1 MLVFFTQENI
11 FVKKIYFSLQ
21 NMTWKLIPLPYAED
35 LETKSILKQLPA
47 AHAALAELKGIVR
60 SIPNQIILLNTLGI
74 QEAKDSSSVENI
86 ITTHDELYKANLD
99 FEVNTSPDVKEVQNY
114 VAAMKRGF
122 ELLQT
127 RGLLTN
133 QTILKIQETLEGNN
147 AGFRKLPGTALKNAQ
162 TGEIVYLP
170 PQDPNEILS
179 LMTNLEQ
186 FINDPELSDYDPL
199 VKMAIIHYQF
209 ESIHPFYD
217 GNGRTGRI
225 LNILYLIMTG
235 LQKLPILYLSSH
247 IIRNKPDYYRLL
259 QGVRE
264 NGDWESW
271 ISYMIRGV
279 ENTARETIQLIEE
292 LKILIV
298 EMQVL
303 LRTRYKFYSQEL
315 LNNLFEHPYT
325 KIEFLVRDLGVSR
338 ITAANYLNQLAA
350 DGVLRKERLGTGN
363 YYVNERL
370 FELLSRR

>member
-1 MLVFFTQENI
+1 MV
-11 FVKKIYFSLQ
+11 
-21 NMTWKLIPLPYAED
+21 WKLIHLPYPED

-47 AHAALAELKGIVR
+47 AHAALAELKGIVQ
-60 SIPNQIILLNTLGI
+60 SIPNQIILLNALGI
-74 QEAKDSSSVENI
+74 QEAKDSSSIENI
-86 ITTHDELYKANLD
+86 ITTHDDLYKANLD
-99 FEVNTSPDVKEVQNY
+99 FEVSISPNVKEVQNY

-122 ELLQT
+122 ELVESQ
-127 RGLLTN
+127 GLLTN
-133 QTILKIQETLEGNN
+133 QTLLKIQETLEGNN

-162 TGEIVYLP
+162 TGAVIYLP
-170 PQDPNEILS
+170 PQDPAEIQE

-225 LNILYLIMTG
+225 LNILYLILTG
-235 LQKLPILYLSSH
+235 LQKLPILYLSNH
-247 IIRNKPDYYRLL
+247 IIQHKSDYYRLL

-264 NGDWESW
+264 KGDWESW

-279 ENTARETIQLIEE
+279 ENTAKETIQLIEA
-292 LKILIV
+292 LKILMA
-298 EMQVL
+298 EMKTL
-303 LRTRYKFYSQEL
+303 LQNNYKFYSQEL
-315 LNNLFEHPYT
+315 LNNLFAHPYT

-338 ITAANYLNQLAA
+338 LTAANYLNQLAS

-370 FELLSRR
+370 FELLRKM

>member
-1 MLVFFTQENI
+1 
-11 FVKKIYFSLQ
+11 
-21 NMTWKLIPLPYAED
+21 MTWKLIPLPYAED

-47 AHAALAELKGIVR
+47 AHAALAELKGIVQ

-86 ITTHDELYKANLD
+86 ITTHDDLYKANLD
-99 FEVNTSPDVKEVQNY
+99 FEVSISPDVKEVQNY

-122 ELLQT
+122 ELVQAQ
-127 RGLLTN
+127 GLLTN

-162 TGEIVYLP
+162 TGETVYFP

-179 LMTNLEQ
+179 LMSNLEL

-199 VKMAIIHYQF
+199 VKMAIIHFQF

-225 LNILYLIMTG
+225 LNILYLVLTG

-279 ENTARETIQLIEE
+279 ENTAKETIQLIED
-292 LKILIV
+292 LK
-298 EMQVL
+298 VL
-303 LRTRYKFYSQEL
+303 MADMKNKLRDNYKFYSQEL
-315 LNNLFEHPYT
+315 LNNLFAHPYT

-363 YYVNERL
+363 YYVNEKL
-370 FELLSRR
+370 FALLSSR

>member
-1 MLVFFTQENI
+1 MV
-11 FVKKIYFSLQ
+11 
-21 NMTWKLIPLPYAED
+21 WKLIHLPYPED

-47 AHAALAELKGIVR
+47 AHAALAELKGIVQ
-60 SIPNQIILLNTLGI
+60 SIPNQIILLNALGI
-74 QEAKDSSSVENI
+74 QEAKDSSSIENI
-86 ITTHDELYKANLD
+86 ITTHDDLYKANLD
-99 FEVNTSPDVKEVQNY
+99 FEVNISPNVKEVQNY

-122 ELLQT
+122 ELVESQ
-127 RGLLTN
+127 GLLTN
-133 QTILKIQETLEGNN
+133 QTLLKIQETLEGNN
-147 AGFRKLPGTALKNAQ
+147 AGFRKLPSTALKNAQ
-162 TGEIVYLP
+162 TGAVIYLP
-170 PQDPNEILS
+170 PQDPAEIQE

-225 LNILYLIMTG
+225 LNILYLILTG
-235 LQKLPILYLSSH
+235 LQKLPILYLSNH
-247 IIRNKPDYYRLL
+247 IIQHKSDYYRLL

-264 NGDWESW
+264 KGDWESW

-279 ENTARETIQLIEE
+279 ENTAKETIQLIEA
-292 LKILIV
+292 LKILMA
-298 EMQVL
+298 EMKTL
-303 LRTRYKFYSQEL
+303 LQNNYKFYSQEL
-315 LNNLFEHPYT
+315 LNNLFAHPYT

-338 ITAANYLNQLAA
+338 LTAANYLNQLAS

-370 FELLSRR
+370 FELLRKM

>member
-1 MLVFFTQENI
+1 
-11 FVKKIYFSLQ
+11 
-21 NMTWKLIPLPYAED
+21 MTWRLIPLPYAED

-47 AHAALAELKGIVR
+47 AHAALAELKGIIQ

-86 ITTHDELYKANLD
+86 ITTHDDLYKANLD
-99 FEVNTSPDVKEVQNY
+99 FEVNISPDVKEVQNY

-122 ELLQT
+122 EIVQT
-127 RGLLTN
+127 QRMLTN

-170 PQDPNEILS
+170 PQDPTEILN
-179 LMTNLEQ
+179 LMSNLEQ
-186 FINDPELSDYDPL
+186 FINNVEMSDYDPL
-199 VKMAIIHYQF
+199 VKMAIIHFQF

-225 LNILYLIMTG
+225 LNILYLIMNG
-235 LQKLPILYLSSH
+235 LQKLPVLYLSSH
-247 IIRNKPDYYRLL
+247 IIRNKTDYYRFL

-264 NGDWESW
+264 NGDWEGW
-271 ISYMIRGV
+271 ISYMIQGV
-279 ENTARETIQLIEE
+279 ENTAKESIQLIEE
-292 LKILIV
+292 LKV
-298 EMQVL
+298 QMAEMKNL
-303 LRTRYKFYSQEL
+303 LRDNYKFYSQEL
-315 LNNLFEHPYT
+315 LNNLFAHPYT

-370 FELLSRR
+370 FAMLSSR

>member
-1 MLVFFTQENI
+1 MV
-11 FVKKIYFSLQ
+11 
-21 NMTWKLIPLPYAED
+21 WKLIHLPYPED

-47 AHAALAELKGIVR
+47 AHAALAELKGIVQ
-60 SIPNQIILLNTLGI
+60 SIPNQIILLNALGI
-74 QEAKDSSSVENI
+74 QEAKDSSSIDNI
-86 ITTHDELYKANLD
+86 ITTHDDLYKANLD
-99 FEVNTSPDVKEVQNY
+99 FEVNISPNVKEVQNY

-122 ELLQT
+122 ELVESQ
-127 RGLLTN
+127 GLLTN
-133 QTILKIQETLEGNN
+133 QTLLKIQETLEGNN

-162 TGEIVYLP
+162 TGAVIYLP
-170 PQDPNEILS
+170 PQDPAEIQE

-186 FINDPELSDYDPL
+186 FVNDPELSDYDPL

-225 LNILYLIMTG
+225 LNILYLILTG
-235 LQKLPILYLSSH
+235 LQKLPILYLSNH
-247 IIRNKPDYYRLL
+247 IIQHKSDYYRLL

-264 NGDWESW
+264 KGDWESW

-279 ENTARETIQLIEE
+279 ENTAKETIQLIEA
-292 LKILIV
+292 LKILMA
-298 EMQVL
+298 EMKTL
-303 LRTRYKFYSQEL
+303 LQNNYKFYSQEL
-315 LNNLFEHPYT
+315 LNNLFAHPYT

-338 ITAANYLNQLAA
+338 ITAANYLNQLAS

-370 FELLSRR
+370 FELLRKM

>member
-1 MLVFFTQENI
+1 M
-11 FVKKIYFSLQ
+11 S
-21 NMTWKLIPLPYAED
+21 WKLIPLPYGED
-35 LETKSILKQLPA
+35 LETKSILKQLPS
-47 AHAALAELKGIVR
+47 AHVALAELKGIVQ

-86 ITTHDELYKANLD
+86 ITTHDDLYKANLD
-99 FEVNTSPDVKEVQNY
+99 FEVNISPDIKEVQNY

-122 ELLQT
+122 ELVQAQ
-127 RGLLTN
+127 GLLTN

-170 PQDPNEILS
+170 PQDPAEILN

-186 FINDPELSDYDPL
+186 FIHNVEMSDYDPL
-199 VKMAIIHYQF
+199 VKMAIIHFQF

-225 LNILYLIMTG
+225 LNILYLILTG
-235 LQKLPILYLSSH
+235 LQKLPVLYLSSQ
-247 IIRNKPDYYRLL
+247 IIRNKTVYYRLL

-271 ISYMIRGV
+271 ISYMIQGV
-279 ENTARETIQLIEE
+279 ENTAKESILLIEE
-292 LKILIV
+292 LKILMA
-298 EMQVL
+298 EMKNT
-303 LRTRYKFYSQEL
+303 LRDNYKFYSQEL
-315 LNNLFEHPYT
+315 LNNLFAHPYT

-350 DGVLRKERLGTGN
+350 NGVLRKERLGIGN
-363 YYVNERL
+363 YYVNEKL
-370 FELLSRR
+370 FAILSRR

>member
-1 MLVFFTQENI
+1 
-11 FVKKIYFSLQ
+11 
-21 NMTWKLIPLPYAED
+21 MTWKLIPLPYSGD

-47 AHAALAELKGIVR
+47 AHAALAELKGIIQ

-86 ITTHDELYKANLD
+86 ITTHDDLYKANLD
-99 FEVNTSPDVKEVQNY
+99 FEVTISPDVKEVQNY

-122 ELLQT
+122 EIVQT
-127 RGLLTN
+127 QGLLTN

-170 PQDPNEILS
+170 PQDTEEILN
-179 LMTNLEQ
+179 LMANLEQ
-186 FINDPELSDYDPL
+186 FIHNVEMSDYDPL
-199 VKMAIIHYQF
+199 VKMAIIHFQF

-225 LNILYLIMTG
+225 LNILYLILTG
-235 LQKLPILYLSSH
+235 LQKLPVLYLSNH
-247 IIRNKPDYYRLL
+247 IIRNKTDYYRLL

-279 ENTARETIQLIEE
+279 ENTAKESIQLIEE
-292 LKILIV
+292 LKV
-298 EMQVL
+298 QMAEMKNR
-303 LRTRYKFYSQEL
+303 LRNNYKFYSQEL
-315 LNNLFEHPYT
+315 LKNLFAHPYT

-338 ITAANYLNQLAA
+338 ITAANYLNQLAS

-363 YYVNERL
+363 YYVNEKL
-370 FELLSRR
+370 FALLSQK

>member
-1 MLVFFTQENI
+1 
-11 FVKKIYFSLQ
+11 
-21 NMTWKLIPLPYAED
+21 MTWKLIPLPYAED

-179 LMTNLEQ
+179 LMANLEQ

-279 ENTARETIQLIEE
+279 ENTSRETILLIEE
-292 LKILIV
+292 LKILIA

-338 ITAANYLNQLAA
+338 ITAANYLNQLAS

-370 FELLSRR
+370 FELLSKK

>member
-1 MLVFFTQENI
+1 MV
-11 FVKKIYFSLQ
+11 
-21 NMTWKLIPLPYAED
+21 WKPMHLPYPED

-47 AHAALAELKGIVR
+47 AHAALAELKGIVQ
-60 SIPNQIILLNTLGI
+60 SIPNQIILLNALGI
-74 QEAKDSSSVENI
+74 QEAKDSSSIENI
-86 ITTHDELYKANLD
+86 ITTHDDLYKANLD
-99 FEVNTSPDVKEVQNY
+99 FEVSISPNVKEVQNY

-122 ELLQT
+122 ELVESQ
-127 RGLLTN
+127 GLLTN
-133 QTILKIQETLEGNN
+133 QTLLKIQETLEGNN

-162 TGEIVYLP
+162 TGAVIYLP
-170 PQDPNEILS
+170 PQDPAEIQE

-225 LNILYLIMTG
+225 LNILYLILTG
-235 LQKLPILYLSSH
+235 LQKLPILYLSNH
-247 IIRNKPDYYRLL
+247 IIQHKSDYYRLL

-264 NGDWESW
+264 KGDWESW

-279 ENTARETIQLIEE
+279 EYTAKETIQLIEA
-292 LKILIV
+292 LKVLMA
-298 EMQVL
+298 EMKNQL
-303 LRTRYKFYSQEL
+303 QNNYKFYSQEL
-315 LNNLFEHPYT
+315 LNNLFAHPYT

-338 ITAANYLNQLAA
+338 ITAANYLNQLAS

-370 FELLSRR
+370 FDLLRKM

>member
-1 MLVFFTQENI
+1 
-11 FVKKIYFSLQ
+11 
-21 NMTWKLIPLPYAED
+21 
-35 LETKSILKQLPA
+35 
-47 AHAALAELKGIVR
+47 
-60 SIPNQIILLNTLGI
+60 
-74 QEAKDSSSVENI
+74 
-86 ITTHDELYKANLD
+86 LYKANLD
-99 FEVNTSPDVKEVQNY
+99 FEVNISPNVKEVQNY

-122 ELLQT
+122 ELVESQ
-127 RGLLTN
+127 GLLTN
-133 QTILKIQETLEGNN
+133 QTLLKIQETLEGNN

-162 TGEIVYLP
+162 TGAVIYLP
-170 PQDPNEILS
+170 PQDPAEIQE

-225 LNILYLIMTG
+225 LNILYLILTG
-235 LQKLPILYLSSH
+235 LQKLPILYLSNH
-247 IIRNKPDYYRLL
+247 IIQHKSDYYRLL

-264 NGDWESW
+264 KGDWESW

-279 ENTARETIQLIEE
+279 ENTAKETIQLIEA
-292 LKILIV
+292 LKILMA
-298 EMQVL
+298 EMKTL
-303 LRTRYKFYSQEL
+303 LQNNYKFYSQEL
-315 LNNLFEHPYT
+315 LNNLFAHPYT

-338 ITAANYLNQLAA
+338 LTAANYLNQLAS

-370 FELLSRR
+370 FELLRKM

>member
-1 MLVFFTQENI
+1 MV
-11 FVKKIYFSLQ
+11 
-21 NMTWKLIPLPYAED
+21 WKLIHLPYPED

-47 AHAALAELKGIVR
+47 AHAALAELKGIVQ
-60 SIPNQIILLNTLGI
+60 SIPNQIILLNALGI
-74 QEAKDSSSVENI
+74 QEAKDSSSIENI
-86 ITTHDELYKANLD
+86 ITTHDDLYKANLD
-99 FEVNTSPDVKEVQNY
+99 FEVSISPNVKEVQNY

-122 ELLQT
+122 ELVQSQ
-127 RGLLTN
+127 GLLTN
-133 QTILKIQETLEGNN
+133 QTLLKIQETLEGNN

-162 TGEIVYLP
+162 TGAVIYLP
-170 PQDPNEILS
+170 PQDPAEIQE

-225 LNILYLIMTG
+225 LNILYLILTG
-235 LQKLPILYLSSH
+235 LQKLPILYLSNH
-247 IIRNKPDYYRLL
+247 IIQHKSDYYRLL

-264 NGDWESW
+264 KGDWESW

-279 ENTARETIQLIEE
+279 ENTAKETIQLIEA
-292 LKILIV
+292 LKILMA
-298 EMQVL
+298 EMKTL
-303 LRTRYKFYSQEL
+303 LQNNYKFYSQEL
-315 LNNLFEHPYT
+315 LNNLFAHPYT

-338 ITAANYLNQLAA
+338 LTAANYLNQLAS

-370 FELLSRR
+370 FELLRKM

>member
-1 MLVFFTQENI
+1 MV
-11 FVKKIYFSLQ
+11 
-21 NMTWKLIPLPYAED
+21 WKPIHLPYPED

-47 AHAALAELKGIVR
+47 AHAALAELKGVLQ
-60 SIPNQIILLNTLGI
+60 SIPNQIILLNAVSI
-74 QEAKDSSSVENI
+74 QEAKDSSSIENI
-86 ITTHDELYKANLD
+86 ITTHDDLYKANLD
-99 FEVNTSPDVKEVQNY
+99 FEVSIAPNVKEVQNY

-122 ELLQT
+122 ELVESQ
-127 RGLLTN
+127 GLLTN
-133 QTILKIQETLEGNN
+133 QTLLKIQETLEGNN

-162 TGEIVYLP
+162 TGAVIYLP
-170 PQDPNEILS
+170 PQDPAEIQE

-186 FINDPELSDYDPL
+186 FINDPEMSDYDPL

-225 LNILYLIMTG
+225 LNILYLILTG
-235 LQKLPILYLSSH
+235 LQKLPILYLSNH
-247 IIRNKPDYYRLL
+247 IIQHKSDYYRLL

-264 NGDWESW
+264 KGDWESW

-279 ENTARETIQLIEE
+279 EHTAKESIQLIEA
-292 LKILIV
+292 LKVLMA
-298 EMQVL
+298 EMKNQ
-303 LRTRYKFYSQEL
+303 LRDHYKFYSQEL
-315 LNNLFEHPYT
+315 LNNLFAHPYT

-338 ITAANYLNQLAA
+338 LTAANYLNQLAK

-370 FELLSRR
+370 FELLRKI

>member
-1 MLVFFTQENI
+1 
-11 FVKKIYFSLQ
+11 
-21 NMTWKLIPLPYAED
+21 

-47 AHAALAELKGIVR
+47 AHAALAELKGIVQ
-60 SIPNQIILLNTLGI
+60 SIPNQIILLNALGI
-74 QEAKDSSSVENI
+74 QEAMDSSSIENI
-86 ITTHDELYKANLD
+86 ITTHDDLYKANLD
-99 FEVNTSPDVKEVQNY
+99 FEVSISPNVKEVQNY

-122 ELLQT
+122 ELVESQ
-127 RGLLTN
+127 GLLTN
-133 QTILKIQETLEGNN
+133 QTLLKIQETLEGNN

-162 TGEIVYLP
+162 TGAVIYLP
-170 PQDPNEILS
+170 PQDPAEIQE

-225 LNILYLIMTG
+225 LNILYLILIG
-235 LQKLPILYLSSH
+235 LQKLPILYLSNH
-247 IIRNKPDYYRLL
+247 IIQHKSDYYRLL

-264 NGDWESW
+264 KGDWESW

-279 ENTARETIQLIEE
+279 ENTAKETIQLIEA
-292 LKILIV
+292 LKILMA
-298 EMQVL
+298 EMKTL
-303 LRTRYKFYSQEL
+303 LQNNYKFYSQEL
-315 LNNLFEHPYT
+315 LNNLFAHPYT

-338 ITAANYLNQLAA
+338 ITAANYLNQLAS

-370 FELLSRR
+370 FELLRKM

>member
-1 MLVFFTQENI
+1 M
-11 FVKKIYFSLQ
+11 S
-21 NMTWKLIPLPYAED
+21 WKLIPLPYAED

-47 AHAALAELKGIVR
+47 AHAALAELKGIVQ

-86 ITTHDELYKANLD
+86 ITTHDDLYKANLD
-99 FEVNTSPDVKEVQNY
+99 FEVNISPDVKEVQNY

-122 ELLQT
+122 ELVQAQ
-127 RGLLTN
+127 GLLTN

-170 PQDPNEILS
+170 PQDPEEILD

-186 FINDPELSDYDPL
+186 FIHNVEMSDYDPL
-199 VKMAIIHYQF
+199 VKMAIIHFQF

-225 LNILYLIMTG
+225 LNILYLILSG

-247 IIRNKPDYYRLL
+247 IIRNKTDYYRLL

-271 ISYMIRGV
+271 ISYMIQGV
-279 ENTARETIQLIEE
+279 ENTAKESILLIEE
-292 LKILIV
+292 LKILMA
-298 EMQVL
+298 EMKNT
-303 LRTRYKFYSQEL
+303 LRDNYKFYSQEL
-315 LNNLFEHPYT
+315 LNNLFAHPYT

-363 YYVNERL
+363 YYVNEKL
-370 FELLSRR
+370 FALLSSR

>member
-1 MLVFFTQENI
+1 MV
-11 FVKKIYFSLQ
+11 
-21 NMTWKLIPLPYAED
+21 WKPIHLPYPED

-47 AHAALAELKGIVR
+47 AHAALAELKGIVQ
-60 SIPNQIILLNTLGI
+60 SIPNQIILLNALGI
-74 QEAKDSSSVENI
+74 QEAKDSSSIENI
-86 ITTHDELYKANLD
+86 ITTHDDLYKANLD
-99 FEVNTSPDVKEVQNY
+99 FEVSISPNVKEVQNY

-122 ELLQT
+122 ELVESQ
-127 RGLLTN
+127 GLLTN
-133 QTILKIQETLEGNN
+133 QTLLKIQETLEGNN
-147 AGFRKLPGTALKNAQ
+147 AGFRRLPGTALKNAQ
-162 TGEIVYLP
+162 TGAVIYLP
-170 PQDPNEILS
+170 PQDPAEIQE

-225 LNILYLIMTG
+225 LNILYLILTG
-235 LQKLPILYLSSH
+235 LQKLPILYLSNH
-247 IIRNKPDYYRLL
+247 IIQHKSDYYRLL

-264 NGDWESW
+264 KGDWESW

-279 ENTARETIQLIEE
+279 EHTAKESIQLIEA
-292 LKILIV
+292 LKDLMA
-298 EMQVL
+298 EMKNQL
-303 LRTRYKFYSQEL
+303 QDHYKFYSQEL
-315 LNNLFEHPYT
+315 LNNLFAHPYT

-338 ITAANYLNQLAA
+338 LTAANYLNQLAK

-370 FELLSRR
+370 FELLRKI

>member
-1 MLVFFTQENI
+1 
-11 FVKKIYFSLQ
+11 
-21 NMTWKLIPLPYAED
+21 MTWKLIPLPYAED

-86 ITTHDELYKANLD
+86 ITTHDDLYKANLD

-122 ELLQT
+122 ELVQNQ
-127 RGLLTN
+127 GLLTN
-133 QTILKIQETLEGNN
+133 QIILKIQETLEGNN

-170 PQDPNEILS
+170 PQDPAEIGS
-179 LMTNLEQ
+179 LMANLEQ
-186 FINDPELSDYDPL
+186 FINDSELSNYDPL

-225 LNILYLIMTG
+225 VNILYLVLTG

-259 QGVRE
+259 QGVKE

-279 ENTARETIQLIEE
+279 ENTARETILLIEE
-292 LKILIV
+292 LKVLIA
-298 EMQVL
+298 EMQVV

-325 KIEFLVRDLGVSR
+325 KIEFLMRDLGVSR
-338 ITAANYLNQLAA
+338 ITAANYLNQLAT

-370 FELLSRR
+370 FELLSRK

>member
-1 MLVFFTQENI
+1 
-11 FVKKIYFSLQ
+11 
-21 NMTWKLIPLPYAED
+21 
-35 LETKSILKQLPA
+35 
-47 AHAALAELKGIVR
+47 
-60 SIPNQIILLNTLGI
+60 
-74 QEAKDSSSVENI
+74 
-86 ITTHDELYKANLD
+86 
-99 FEVNTSPDVKEVQNY
+99 
-114 VAAMKRGF
+114 
-122 ELLQT
+122 
-127 RGLLTN
+127 
-133 QTILKIQETLEGNN
+133 
-147 AGFRKLPGTALKNAQ
+147 
-162 TGEIVYLP
+162 
-170 PQDPNEILS
+170 
-179 LMTNLEQ
+179 
-186 FINDPELSDYDPL
+186 
-199 VKMAIIHYQF
+199 
-209 ESIHPFYD
+209 
-217 GNGRTGRI
+217 
-225 LNILYLIMTG
+225 MTG

-363 YYVNERL
+363 YYVNEKL
-370 FELLSRR
+370 FELLSKK

>member
-1 MLVFFTQENI
+1 
-11 FVKKIYFSLQ
+11 
-21 NMTWKLIPLPYAED
+21 

-47 AHAALAELKGIVR
+47 AHAALAELKGIVQ
-60 SIPNQIILLNTLGI
+60 SIPNQIILLNALGI
-74 QEAKDSSSVENI
+74 QEAMDSSSIENI
-86 ITTHDELYKANLD
+86 ITTHDDLYKANLD
-99 FEVNTSPDVKEVQNY
+99 FEVSISPNVKEVQNY

-122 ELLQT
+122 ELVESQ
-127 RGLLTN
+127 GLLTN
-133 QTILKIQETLEGNN
+133 QTLLKIQETLEGNN

-162 TGEIVYLP
+162 TGAVIYLP
-170 PQDPNEILS
+170 PQDPAEIQE

-225 LNILYLIMTG
+225 LNILYLILTG
-235 LQKLPILYLSSH
+235 LQKLPILYLSNH
-247 IIRNKPDYYRLL
+247 IIQHKSDYYRLL

-264 NGDWESW
+264 KGDWESW

-279 ENTARETIQLIEE
+279 ENTAKETIQLIEA
-292 LKILIV
+292 LKILMA
-298 EMQVL
+298 EMKTL
-303 LRTRYKFYSQEL
+303 LQNNYKFYSQEL
-315 LNNLFEHPYT
+315 LNNLFAHPYT

-338 ITAANYLNQLAA
+338 ITAANYLNQLAS

-370 FELLSRR
+370 FELLRKI

>member
-1 MLVFFTQENI
+1 MV
-11 FVKKIYFSLQ
+11 
-21 NMTWKLIPLPYAED
+21 WKLIHLPYPED

-47 AHAALAELKGIVR
+47 AHAALAELKGVVQ
-60 SIPNQIILLNTLGI
+60 SIPNQIILLNALGI
-74 QEAKDSSSVENI
+74 QEAKDSSSIENI
-86 ITTHDELYKANLD
+86 ITTHDDLYKANLD
-99 FEVNTSPDVKEVQNY
+99 FEVSISPNVKEVQNY

-122 ELLQT
+122 ELVESQ
-127 RGLLTN
+127 GLLTN
-133 QTILKIQETLEGNN
+133 QTLLKIQETLEGNN

-162 TGEIVYLP
+162 TGAVIYLP
-170 PQDPNEILS
+170 PQDPAEIQE

-186 FINDPELSDYDPL
+186 FVNDPELSDYDPL

-225 LNILYLIMTG
+225 LNILYLILTG
-235 LQKLPILYLSSH
+235 LQKLPILYLSNH
-247 IIRNKPDYYRLL
+247 IIQHKSDYYRLL

-264 NGDWESW
+264 KGDWESW

-279 ENTARETIQLIEE
+279 ENTAKETIQLIEA
-292 LKILIV
+292 LKVLRA
-298 EMQVL
+298 EMKNQ
-303 LRTRYKFYSQEL
+303 LRDHYKFYSQEL
-315 LNNLFEHPYT
+315 LNNLFAHPYT

-338 ITAANYLNQLAA
+338 ITAANYLNQLAS

-370 FELLSRR
+370 FELLRKM

>member
-1 MLVFFTQENI
+1 MP
-11 FVKKIYFSLQ
+11 
-21 NMTWKLIPLPYAED
+21 WKLIPLPYAED
-35 LETKSILKQLPA
+35 LETKSILKQLPV
-47 AHAALAELKGIVR
+47 AHAALAELKGIVQ

-86 ITTHDELYKANLD
+86 ITTHDDLYKANLE
-99 FEVNTSPDVKEVQNY
+99 FEVSISPDVKEVQNY

-122 ELLQT
+122 ELVQMQ
-127 RGLLTN
+127 GLLTN
-133 QTILKIQETLEGNN
+133 QTILMIQETLEGNN

-162 TGEIVYLP
+162 TGETVYLP

-179 LMTNLEQ
+179 LMANLDQ

-199 VKMAIIHYQF
+199 VKMAIIHFQF

-225 LNILYLIMTG
+225 LNILYLVLTG

-247 IIRNKPDYYRLL
+247 VIRNKPDYYRLL

-279 ENTARETIQLIEE
+279 ENTAKETIVLIEE
-292 LKILIV
+292 LKVLMA
-298 EMQVL
+298 EMKNQ
-303 LRTRYKFYSQEL
+303 LRDNYKFYSQEL
-315 LNNLFEHPYT
+315 LNNLFAHPYT

-363 YYVNERL
+363 YYVNEKL
-370 FELLSRR
+370 FALLSSR

>member
-1 MLVFFTQENI
+1 
-11 FVKKIYFSLQ
+11 
-21 NMTWKLIPLPYAED
+21 MTWKLIPLPYAED

-47 AHAALAELKGIVR
+47 AHAALAELKGLVQ

-86 ITTHDELYKANLD
+86 ITTHDDLYKANLD
-99 FEVNTSPDVKEVQNY
+99 FEVSIPPDVKEVQNY

-122 ELLQT
+122 ELVEIQ
-127 RGLLTN
+127 GLLTN

-162 TGEIVYLP
+162 TGETVYLP
-170 PQDPNEILS
+170 PQDSNEILS

-199 VKMAIIHYQF
+199 VKMAIIHFQF

-225 LNILYLIMTG
+225 LNILYLVLTG

-279 ENTARETIQLIEE
+279 ENTAKETILLIED
-292 LKILIV
+292 LK
-298 EMQVL
+298 VL
-303 LRTRYKFYSQEL
+303 MAAMKNQLRDNYKFYSQEL
-315 LNNLFEHPYT
+315 LNNLFAHPYT
-325 KIEFLVRDLGVSR
+325 KIEFIVRDLGVSR

-363 YYVNERL
+363 YYVNEKL
-370 FELLSRR
+370 FALLSSR